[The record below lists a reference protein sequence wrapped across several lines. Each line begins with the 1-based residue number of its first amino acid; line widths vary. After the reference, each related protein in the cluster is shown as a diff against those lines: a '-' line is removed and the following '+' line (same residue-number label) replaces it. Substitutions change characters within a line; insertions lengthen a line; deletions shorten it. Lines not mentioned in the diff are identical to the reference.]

1 MNIMSKVMIDD
12 VEYEIESLT
21 DDAKAQM
28 ISMQFADG
36 EIARLQLQLAAMQ
49 TARNSY
55 ASALKVALQ
64 EHLKS

>member
-1 MNIMSKVMIDD
+1 
-12 VEYEIESLT
+12 
-21 DDAKAQM
+21 M